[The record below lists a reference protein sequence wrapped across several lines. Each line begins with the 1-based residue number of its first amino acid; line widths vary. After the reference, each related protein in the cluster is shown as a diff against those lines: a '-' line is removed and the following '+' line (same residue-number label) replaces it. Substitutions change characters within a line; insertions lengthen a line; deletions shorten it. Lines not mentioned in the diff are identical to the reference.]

1 MKKFTFLLGMI
12 AGFVLGSR
20 MGRGPYEQ
28 LEGSVRE
35 MIDHPKVQRALRSA
49 ADSAESARDSALDAT
64 TEAID
69 DASRVATMAVNNTSR
84 RMKNGTQGVASKLEN
99 GA

>member
-1 MKKFTFLLGMI
+1 MKKFIFLLGIM

-20 MGRGPYEQ
+20 AGRGPYEQ

-35 MIDHPKVQRALRSA
+35 MMEHPKVQRALHSA
-49 ADSAESARDSALDAT
+49 ADSAETARDSALDAT

-69 DASRVATMAVNNTSR
+69 DASRVATMAMNKASR
-84 RMKNGTQGVASKLEN
+84 QMRSGTEQVASKIGN

>member
-20 MGRGPYEQ
+20 MGRGPYER

-35 MIDHPKVQRALRSA
+35 MIDHPKVQRALHSA
-49 ADSAESARDSALDAT
+49 ADSAETARDSALDAT

-69 DASRVATMAVNNTSR
+69 DASRVATMTMNKASR
-84 RMKNGTQGVASKLEN
+84 QMRNRTEKVASKIGN

>member
-1 MKKFTFLLGMI
+1 MKKFIFLLGMF

-35 MIDHPKVQRALRSA
+35 VIDHPKVQKVLNSA

-69 DASRVATMAVNNTSR
+69 DASRVATMAMNKTSR
-84 RMKNGTQGVASKLEN
+84 QMRNRTEEVASKIGN

>member
-1 MKKFTFLLGMI
+1 MKKFSFLLGMMT
-12 AGFVLGSR
+12 GFVLGSR

-35 MIDHPKVQRALRSA
+35 MIVHPKVQKVLHSA
-49 ADSAESARDSALDAT
+49 ADGAESARDSALDAT
-64 TEAID
+64 AEGID
-69 DASRVATMAVNNTSR
+69 DASRVATMAMDKSSK
-84 RMKNGTQGVASKLEN
+84 RMKNGTQEVASKLGK

>member
-1 MKKFTFLLGMI
+1 MKKFIFMIGMMV
-12 AGFVLGSR
+12 GFVLGSR

-35 MIDHPKVQRALRSA
+35 MMDHPKVQKALHSA

-69 DASRVATMAVNNTSR
+69 DASRVATMAMDKTSR
-84 RMKNGTQGVASKLEN
+84 RMRNGTQEVASKLGN

>member
-1 MKKFTFLLGMI
+1 MKKFIFLLGVV

-28 LEGSVRE
+28 LEGTVRE
-35 MIDHPKVQRALRSA
+35 MIDHPKVQQALHSA
-49 ADSAESARDSALDAT
+49 ADSAESARDSALDTT

-69 DASRVATMAVNNTSR
+69 DASRVATMAMNKTSR
-84 RMKNGTQGVASKLEN
+84 RMRNGTQEVASRLGN
-99 GA
+99 SS